1 MGTPPPR
8 NADADLH
15 AGEQV
20 YRTASLAIQRSSRP
34 ALLDVYTDTPL
45 APQVEIAEVYFAKGM
60 WLVYRPVGMSSGPA
74 INDFW
79 RERRAFYRQ
88 CPRGRNPE
96 DRRGATPRALPI
108 EFVELN

>member
-8 NADADLH
+8 NADAELH

-20 YRTASLAIQRSSRP
+20 YRTAILATQRSSRP
-34 ALLDVYTDTPL
+34 ALLEVYTDTPL

-79 RERRAFYRQ
+79 REQPFRLTI
-88 CPRGRNPE
+88 G
-96 DRRGATPRALPI
+96 
-108 EFVELN
+108 